1 MNNANANIADIKDSV
16 LNTDSITYT
25 TTGTNGTGNILRITI
40 TIDDVNANQYIT
52 IVPQEGTIQGKGIED
67 YSFNVGN
74 SAGKATQVL
83 ADSNNASLNQAITE
97 VSCTRDQNKDQSTLR
112 RSINTAK
119 NAAKVEIAYK
129 TDASQ

>member
-1 MNNANANIADIKDSV
+1 MNNANANIGDIKDSV
-16 LNTDSITYT
+16 LNTDSIVYT
-25 TTGTNGTGNILRITI
+25 TTGSNGTGNVLRITI

-74 SAGKATQVL
+74 SAGKTTQVL
-83 ADSNNASLNQAITE
+83 ADSNNANLNQAIMNI
-97 VSCTRDQNKDQSTLR
+97 SCTRDENKDQVTVR
-112 RSINTAK
+112 RDVNTAK
-119 NAAKVEIAYK
+119 NATKVEIAYK